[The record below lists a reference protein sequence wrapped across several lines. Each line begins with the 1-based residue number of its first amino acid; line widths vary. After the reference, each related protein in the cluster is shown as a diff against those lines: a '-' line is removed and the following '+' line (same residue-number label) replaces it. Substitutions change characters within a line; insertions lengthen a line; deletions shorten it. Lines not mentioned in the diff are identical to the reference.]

1 MNKNIDFYNEKSY
14 VSYGEDYHIHNNAVI
29 INNVDTM
36 HLIFTDDSQ
45 TFKRPEYFL
54 ENMDTL
60 IINGHIF
67 ERVKKNV

>member
-1 MNKNIDFYNEKSY
+1 MNKNIHFYGEKSY
-14 VSYGEDYHIHNNAVI
+14 VYYRDYPIHNNAVI

-36 HLIFTDDSQ
+36 HFIFTDDSQ

-67 ERVKKNV
+67 ERVKKDV

>member
-1 MNKNIDFYNEKSY
+1 MNKNVNFYGEKSY
-14 VSYGEDYHIHNNAVI
+14 VSYGDYHIHNNAVI
-29 INNVDTM
+29 ISNVDTM
-36 HLIFTDDSQ
+36 HFIFTDDSQ

-60 IINGHIF
+60 IINGHMF

>member
-1 MNKNIDFYNEKSY
+1 MNNNINFYNEMSSI
-14 VSYGEDYHIHNNAVI
+14 SYGDYHIHNNAVI

-54 ENMDTL
+54 ENMDTI

-67 ERVKKNV
+67 ERVKKDV

>member
-1 MNKNIDFYNEKSY
+1 MNKNVNFYGEKSHVAYGDYY
-14 VSYGEDYHIHNNAVI
+14 VHNNAVI

-36 HLIFTDDSQ
+36 HLIFTDDTQ

-54 ENMDTL
+54 ENMDTI

-67 ERVKKNV
+67 ERVKKDV

>member
-1 MNKNIDFYNEKSY
+1 MNKNVNFYGEKSSI
-14 VSYGEDYHIHNNAVI
+14 SYGDYFITGNTCI

-45 TFKRPEYFL
+45 TFKRPDYFL
-54 ENMDTL
+54 ENMDTI

-67 ERVKKNV
+67 ERVKKDV